1 MIILRIESFIIAALG
16 FIIAKG
22 KYHMTL
28 PQSIVIAIVMT
39 IVLNVLFFIKYVGQ
53 IVSVILSIIWAYA
66 GSYFIWNWFDQIT
79 WVRVVS
85 FIVVFLFALAPHIAY
100 LEEYQN

>member
-28 PQSIVIAIVMT
+28 PQSVVIAIVMT
-39 IVLNVLFFIKYVGQ
+39 IILNVLFLIKYVGQ
-53 IVSVILSIIWAYA
+53 IVSILLSIIWAYV
-66 GSYFIWNWFDQIT
+66 GSYFIWNWFNQIT
-79 WVRVVS
+79 WVRIES
-85 FIVVFLFALAPHIAY
+85 FIVVFLFALAPHFTY